1 MMALA
6 PICVACSSMSSNA
19 SARERSQSSVRMVM
33 LPPMSVCRPAPMVP
47 MTERDRTVMPRTT
60 PRVRGARP
68 ITNDERRQRL
78 EKARQLMRANSLDAI
93 LVSWG
98 TSLLY
103 YAGIRWQGGE
113 RLFALVLPAK
123 GEPFFVAPAFEEGRA
138 REQIERGPF
147 DKNTDLRLWQEDES
161 PYERVAQGLKDRG

>member
-1 MMALA
+1 PRGEGFARGAGCADEGVRATRAGEEHTVTTRRTFLTGAAAVAALPAVAQRARRAA
-6 PICVACSSMSSNA
+6 P
-19 SARERSQSSVRMVM
+19 EE
-33 LPPMSVCRPAPMVP
+33 LPPSIAALTSM
-47 MTERDRTVMPRTT
+47 RDK
-60 PRVRGARP
+60 ARP

-78 EKARQLMRANSLDAI
+78 EKARQLMHAHSLDAI
-93 LVSWG
+93 FVSWG

-123 GEPFFVAPAFEEGRA
+123 GEPFFVAPAFEEGRG

-147 DKNTDLRLWQEDES
+147 DKNTDLRL
-161 PYERVAQGLKDRG
+161 